1 MTFIKNS
8 VISILIACLC
18 AMIITACTPKNA
30 NNTGAQS
37 SESTGIVTDFS
48 DTGNEENAETVR
60 IDDFV
65 IRDGELAA
73 YFGGN
78 RVITLPREFG
88 ITSIGQ
94 SAFAHSS
101 VASIIIP
108 KEIRS
113 INEYAFEN
121 CNSLQSI
128 TVDEDNQYY
137 ASVDG
142 ALFNKQ
148 KTNMIYFPHGKTGD
162 FTIPGT
168 VTVINEYA
176 FNNRSG
182 ITSLTIPT
190 SVTQIGTYGSVFDG
204 TVRLSSITV
213 DPNNRNYASV
223 DGVLFNK
230 AVTEYIHFPQGKTGS
245 YTIPNTITGL
255 GNYIMRGRGGITSIT
270 IPNSVTSIGEGAF
283 YECSSLTS
291 IDIPGSVTNIGG
303 SAFYGCTAIASV
315 TLHEGLASIGE
326 QAFFNCAI
334 TSINIPAS
342 VTRIG
347 SGAFAAS
354 DNENWYWAG
363 EGFTGS
369 SRLASITVDQRNQN
383 YTSVDGVLFNKAVT
397 ELIHFPQG
405 KGGSYTIPN
414 TVTGLTD
421 FAFSYRNGLTS
432 VTIPASVTSIGA
444 NVFFGCSKLTAIT
457 VDQNNQN
464 YASEDGVLFNKE
476 KDELIRF
483 PRGKTGSYTIPNTVE
498 SIGKNAFARAGGLTS
513 ITIPSSVTS
522 IGETAFAATGLKTL
536 TLPNSITHIGSGAFT
551 DNQELQ
557 VVGLPD
563 NYYAYEEDGKG
574 GAYFFYGCLKLE
586 RFIASRNNKHYSTV
600 DGALLSKDGK
610 RLIRVPQGRQ
620 GSYTIPNTVTSIAY
634 KAFYKAEKLTSVTI
648 PNSVLNIGDFAFD
661 GSGITS
667 ADIPNSVISIGKYAF
682 TRCAGL
688 ASVNIPASVTSIGDF
703 AFYHCTGLRQFNVDQ
718 SNKNFFLA
726 NGVLSN
732 RENENY
738 SYSIRTMQQDDYFA
752 QETSLH
758 TSNSVNE
765 R

>member
-1 MTFIKNS
+1 MTLIKNPI
-8 VISILIACLC
+8 ISILSACLC
-18 AMIITACTPKNA
+18 AMVITACTPKNT
-30 NNTGAQS
+30 NNAETQS

-48 DTGNEENAETVR
+48 SDNADQNGEIMK

-73 YFGGN
+73 YFGSN
-78 RVITLPREFG
+78 RVIIIPREFG
-88 ITSIGQ
+88 VVSIGQ

-101 VASIIIP
+101 VSSIIIP

-128 TVDEDNQYY
+128 TVIEDNEFY

-148 KTNMIYFPHGKTGD
+148 KTNMIYFPHGKTGS
-162 FTIPGT
+162 FTIPDT
-168 VTVINEYA
+168 VSVINDYA
-176 FNNRSG
+176 FNARSG
-182 ITSLTIPT
+182 LTSITIPA
-190 SVTQIGTYGSVFDG
+190 SVTRIGTQDGVFDG
-204 TVRLSSITV
+204 TVRLTSITV
-213 DPNNRNYASV
+213 DSNNRNYASV

-230 AVTEYIHFPQGKTGS
+230 AVTELIHFPQGKTGS

-255 GNYIMRGRGGITSIT
+255 GYYIMRGRSGITSVT
-270 IPNSVTSIGEGAF
+270 IPNSVTNIGEGTF
-283 YECSSLTS
+283 FECSSLAS
-291 IDIPGSVTNIGG
+291 INIPGSVTSIGSG
-303 SAFYGCTAIASV
+303 AFYGCTALASV
-315 TLHEGLASIGE
+315 TLHEGLVSIEG

-342 VTRIG
+342 VTQIG
-347 SGAFAAS
+347 SGVFAAS
-354 DNENWYWAG
+354 DNENYYWGG

-369 SRLASITVDQRNQN
+369 SKLASIAVDQRNQN

-397 ELIHFPQG
+397 ELVHFPQG

-432 VTIPASVTSIGA
+432 VTIPASVTSLGTDA
-444 NVFFGCSKLTAIT
+444 FFGCSKLTAIT
-457 VDQNNQN
+457 VDQNNPN

-483 PRGKTGSYTIPNTVE
+483 PSGKTGSYTIPNTVTA
-498 SIGKNAFARAGGLTS
+498 IGKNAFARAGGLTS
-513 ITIPSSVTS
+513 VTISSSVTS

-536 TLPNSITHIGSGAFT
+536 TLPNSVTHVGSGAFT
-551 DNQELQ
+551 NNNDLQ

-586 RFIASRNNKHYSTV
+586 RFIASRNNKHYSTI
-600 DGALLSKDGK
+600 DGVLLSKDGK
-610 RLIRVPQGRQ
+610 RLIRYPYGRQ

-634 KAFYKAEKLTSVTI
+634 KAFYKAEGLTSVKI
-648 PNSVLNIGDFAFD
+648 PGSVRNIGDFAFD

-667 ADIPNSVISIGKYAF
+667 VNIPNGVTSIGKYAF
-682 TRCAGL
+682 TRCASL
-688 ASVNIPASVTSIGDF
+688 ASVNIPASVTNIGDF
-703 AFYHCTGLRQFNVDQ
+703 AFYHCTGLKQFSVDQ
-718 SNKNFFLA
+718 NNKNFFIA
-726 NGVLSN
+726 NGVLSSK
-732 RENENY
+732 ENENY
-738 SYSIRTMQQDDYFA
+738 SFLIRTLQQDDYFA
-752 QETSLH
+752 QETPS
-758 TSNSVNE
+758 